1 MQEMITYIPLLL
13 VAGASLILFLNI
25 NWRWNVL
32 ALSLQYVGVFWMV
45 LSLWPVGLAAV
56 KLVSGWMAGAII
68 GSTISDDS
76 ISKNTSDSSPKEE
89 IRFRIVLW
97 VVILLVIIA
106 LIPGISFWI
115 PIPNQLLIGSFLLIS
130 IGLLQLSMTIQSY
143 RIIFGLLTVLSGFE
157 IVYAGLEDSV
167 LVAGFLSIITLGI
180 AFIGVFVSHK
190 KNEENSL

>member
-97 VVILLVIIA
+97 LVILLVIIA

>member
-1 MQEMITYIPLLL
+1 MQELITYLPLL
-13 VAGASLILFLNI
+13 VIAGASLILFLNV
-25 NWRWNVL
+25 NWRWNVI

-45 LSLWPVGLAAV
+45 LSFWPVGLAAV

-68 GSTISDDS
+68 GTTISDSDND
-76 ISKNTSDSSPKEE
+76 KNFSDSSPKEE

-97 VVILLVIIA
+97 IVIMLVIFA
-106 LIPGISFWI
+106 LIPGISLWI
-115 PIPNQLLIGSFLLIS
+115 PISNQLLIGSFLLIV

-190 KNEENSL
+190 KNEENSI

>member
-1 MQEMITYIPLLL
+1 MQELITYLPLL
-13 VAGASLILFLNI
+13 VIAGASLILFLNV
-25 NWRWNVL
+25 NWRWNVI

-45 LSLWPVGLAAV
+45 LSFWPVGLAAV

-68 GSTISDDS
+68 GTTISDSDND
-76 ISKNTSDSSPKEE
+76 KNFSDSSPKEE

-97 VVILLVIIA
+97 IVIVLVIFA
-106 LIPGISFWI
+106 LIPGISLWI
-115 PIPNQLLIGSFLLIS
+115 PISNQLLIGSFLLIV

-190 KNEENSL
+190 KNEENSI

>member
-1 MQEMITYIPLLL
+1 MQEIITYLPLL
-13 VAGASLILFLNI
+13 VIAGASLILFLNV
-25 NWRWNVL
+25 NWRWNVI

-68 GSTISDDS
+68 GSTISDGENE
-76 ISKNTSDSSPKEE
+76 KNNSDSSPKEE

-97 VVILLVIIA
+97 LVILLVIFA
-106 LIPGISFWI
+106 LIPGISLWI
-115 PIPNQLLIGSFLLIS
+115 PISNQLLIGSFLLII

-190 KNEENSL
+190 KNEENSV